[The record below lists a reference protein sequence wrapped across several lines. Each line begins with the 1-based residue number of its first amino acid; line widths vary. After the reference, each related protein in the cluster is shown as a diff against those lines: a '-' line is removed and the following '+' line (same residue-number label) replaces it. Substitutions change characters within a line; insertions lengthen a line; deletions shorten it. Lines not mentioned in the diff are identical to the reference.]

1 MTVHW
6 TPRIWKR
13 PYLATPLDVERLEK
27 AWGVKLPEDY
37 KQVAMQYQ
45 GMTPFPDVIDIGKG
59 NTVVSE
65 LLTISASEDEDLRI
79 YSMADTYDL
88 IKDHVPRGIY
98 PFAGTGAGDFICFD
112 YRSDPTTPK
121 VIFYFT
127 EEAGE
132 QAIHW
137 VADNF
142 SEFLSKLH
150 D

>member
-13 PYLATPLDVERLEK
+13 PYLATPPDVEALER
-27 AWGVKLPEDY
+27 AWGVKFPEDY
-37 KQVAMQYQ
+37 KQVAMRYQ
-45 GMTPFPDVIDIGKG
+45 GMTPSPDVIDIGAG

-65 LLTISASEDEDLRI
+65 LLTLSESEDEDLRI
-79 YSMADTYDL
+79 YSMSDTYEL
-88 IKDHVPRGIY
+88 IKDHVPQGIY

-112 YRSDPTTPK
+112 YRSNPDAPK
-121 VIFYFT
+121 VVFYFT

-132 QAIHW
+132 QAIHL
-137 VADNF
+137 VANSF
-142 SEFLSKLH
+142 TEFLSKLH